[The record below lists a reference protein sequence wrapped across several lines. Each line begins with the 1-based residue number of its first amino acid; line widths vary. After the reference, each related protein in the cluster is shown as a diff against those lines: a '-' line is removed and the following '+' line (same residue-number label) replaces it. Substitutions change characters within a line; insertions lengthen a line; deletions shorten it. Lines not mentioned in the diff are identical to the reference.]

1 MRIGKFITRTILPLL
16 ILSLFSAIPVRAQVE
31 FDRAMGEKTVFVP
44 KGQWIA
50 GVNVSY
56 TTESFKDYS
65 FLIIEKIKG
74 NGYTFKV
81 SPMVMY
87 AFGSDLA
94 AGGRFSYSRSL
105 IKMENASFVLGA
117 DLGYDIDHLYSLSHT
132 YGGTALFRNYIALG
146 GSTRF
151 GIIAELQLGVS
162 GGQSKLATGAGK
174 TLSGTYSRTLKC
186 DIGVTPGLA
195 MFLNNYSAIEVNIGV
210 LGFTFSDVKM
220 TTDQIYIA
228 NLKRRSANFNIN
240 IFSITFGTVFY
251 I

>member
-1 MRIGKFITRTILPLL
+1 
-16 ILSLFSAIPVRAQVE
+16 
-31 FDRAMGEKTVFVP
+31 MGEKTVFVP

-56 TTESFKDYS
+56 STESFNNYS

-81 SPMVMY
+81 SPMAMY
-87 AFGSDLA
+87 AFGNDLA

-105 IKMENASFVLGA
+105 VKLENASFVLGA
-117 DLGYDIDHLYSLSHT
+117 DLGYDVDHLYSLSHS

-146 GSTRF
+146 GSSRF
-151 GIIAELQLGVS
+151 GLIAELQLGLS

-174 TLSGTYSRTLKC
+174 TLSGTYSRTVKC
-186 DIGVTPGLA
+186 NIGVTPGLA
-195 MFLNNYSAIEVNIGV
+195 MFLSNYSAIEVNIGV

-220 TTDQIYIA
+220 ATDQIYIA
-228 NLKRRSANFNIN
+228 NVKRRSANFNIN
-240 IFSITFGTVFY
+240 LFSITFGTVFY

>member
-1 MRIGKFITRTILPLL
+1 MYIGKFITRTLL
-16 ILSLFSAIPVRAQVE
+16 TLSAMLLFSAGSARSQVA
-31 FDRAMGEKTVFVP
+31 FDRGMGEKTVFVP

-56 TTESFKDYS
+56 STESFNNYS
-65 FLIIEKIKG
+65 FLVIENIKG

-105 IKMENASFVLGA
+105 VKMETASFVLGS
-117 DLGYDIDHLYSLSHT
+117 DLSYDVDHLYSLSHT
-132 YGGTALFRNYIALG
+132 YGGIALFRNYIALG
-146 GSTRF
+146 GSSRF
-151 GIIAELQLGVS
+151 GLIAELQLGVS